1 MPPLQSLLPHI
12 YALAKRVM
20 FTSLKFI
27 LPPSELAPSRYY
39 MNYLPYDQLS
49 RGFPKRK
56 WIFGQI
62 PRLPRTT
69 ISTLRWPIRN
79 LLLLFPLTMPQDVVW
94 ESLRILLRFFLCRS
108 LFPAS
113 VFGLLLGDYIDILLE
128 NVTVVAVSLIVGGI
142 FLVFVDKMFA
152 ETDKNQEVGY
162 K

>member
-1 MPPLQSLLPHI
+1 
-12 YALAKRVM
+12 
-20 FTSLKFI
+20 
-27 LPPSELAPSRYY
+27 
-39 MNYLPYDQLS
+39 
-49 RGFPKRK
+49 
-56 WIFGQI
+56 
-62 PRLPRTT
+62 
-69 ISTLRWPIRN
+69 
-79 LLLLFPLTMPQDVVW
+79 
-94 ESLRILLRFFLCRS
+94 